1 MYYRGAAFLLAYKL
15 LTNIFHSVDGGRYTD
30 NNKFILL
37 SVYTWILLT
46 ELCIFNTIAALNFT
60 TQIICIACS
69 VHTFLTWSW
78 LSLRNDYLFI
88 LFVHHILFFNFRVQL
103 HSIKTVANT
112 KPPYRHT
119 YVISKVHMTIPC
131 QGVVVLKLLH
141 Y

>member
-1 MYYRGAAFLLAYKL
+1 MYYWGATYSLTYKL
-15 LTNIFHSVDGGRYTD
+15 QTNIFHFVDGGGYTD
-30 NNKFILL
+30 NCKFILQT
-37 SVYTWILLT
+37 VYTWIWT
-46 ELCIFNTIAALNFT
+46 EPCTFNIIAAFIFA

-88 LFVHHILFFNFRVQL
+88 LFVHYILFFNFRVQL

-112 KPPYRHT
+112 KPTYWHT
-119 YVISKVHMTIPC
+119 YVISKVHITIPC
-131 QGVVVLKLLH
+131 QDIYVLELLH